1 MKDEEN
7 VIAIADALFSSK
19 GPTKYDVVEIKY
31 TEEGNILENDLNSRW
46 I

>member
-1 MKDEEN
+1 MKDEQN

-31 TEEGNILENDLNSRW
+31 TEEGNFLENVLKSRW